1 MARESVKIGGGRSVM
16 ETDQG
21 SEVSDVNI
29 HRSDLSDCQERPLRS
44 TSRLVSRAGLSL
56 LWRWVHMTGTVKYL
70 TSVIPFVL
78 IPSTLKNF
86 QIMGSPA

>member
-1 MARESVKIGGGRSVM
+1 MGRSVM

-29 HRSDLSDCQERPLRS
+29 RRRDLSDCQERPLRS
-44 TSRLVSRAGLSL
+44 TSHLVSWAGLSL

-70 TSVIPFVL
+70 SSVIPFVL
-78 IPSTLKNF
+78 IPRTVKNF
-86 QIMGSPA
+86 QIMGFPT